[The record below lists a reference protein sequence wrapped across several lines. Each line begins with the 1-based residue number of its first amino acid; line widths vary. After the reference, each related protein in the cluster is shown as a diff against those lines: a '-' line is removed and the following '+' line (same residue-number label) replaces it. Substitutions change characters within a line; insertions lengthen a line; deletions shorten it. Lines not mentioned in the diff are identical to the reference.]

1 MLQSAQYSQPA
12 TRYPMSRKDI
22 ANPFTVAHK
31 TKDGRWIQ
39 FAAPA
44 YDALYDRF
52 VTALGRADLA
62 GDPRFFPQANLQANL
77 HEFYD
82 ILVSEVAKKPLAEWC
97 VAFKAADIPY
107 AVAQTWDEL
116 LEDPQ
121 AWAADCFYKMSYP
134 TGAERT
140 LVRPPV
146 LFSDTPLPEY
156 KRGPYQGEQTEAVL
170 AELGYTNEQIH
181 AMMEAGAA
189 CHPIPR
195 AK

>member
-1 MLQSAQYSQPA
+1 M
-12 TRYPMSRKDI
+12 
-22 ANPFTVAHK
+22 
-31 TKDGRWIQ
+31 
-39 FAAPA
+39 
-44 YDALYDRF
+44 
-52 VTALGRADLA
+52 
-62 GDPRFFPQANLQANL
+62 
-77 HEFYD
+77 
-82 ILVSEVAKKPLAEWC
+82 SEVAKKPLAEWC

-189 CHPIPR
+189 CYPIPR

>member
-1 MLQSAQYSQPA
+1 MLFRS
-12 TRYPMSRKDI
+12 
-22 ANPFTVAHK
+22 HK

-189 CHPIPR
+189 CYPIPR